1 MDMKITVKVKGEEIQ
16 VDPHLLFQ
24 RLVTAGN
31 RSCDLSDV
39 FKHELCSFPTALF
52 DSKTVMRLA
61 NKSSLANALWTTLSA
76 EFSRPNTEEVR
87 YVLDG
92 GALLHR
98 IPWTKG
104 NTWSSI
110 CGQYAHYVKTRYP
123 EVTVVFDGYTD
134 GATTKD
140 CTHARTSS
148 QGIGAKVNFKS
159 NMPLQM
165 KKEDFLSNKDN
176 KQQFVNM
183 LGDCLKSDGNHV
195 RHASGDADVLIVPT
209 AIESAQHHD
218 TVLIGEDTDLL
229 VLLFHHIKDAKNK
242 VFFTTEPKKMSLKPT
257 KCWDITTARSLLGPS
272 LCEHLLFLH
281 AVSGCDT
288 TSRLYGVGKQAVLT
302 KARKD
307 DFLIQQA
314 RVFMDQTS
322 SKEEIVK
329 AGERAV
335 VHLYNGK
342 PHESVD
348 VLRLQKFH
356 DKARSSVAVVQP
368 HALPPTSAA
377 VKYHSLRVYL
387 QVQTW
392 MSNTCTL
399 SPDQWGWKSVQ
410 GKLVPVLTD
419 LPPAPQELLDIVRC
433 NCKSGCNTA
442 RCTCLK
448 NGLECSMA
456 CGDCK
461 GVCENC
467 SVFPS
472 DVMEEDVDDESLL

>member
-1 MDMKITVKVKGEEIQ
+1 
-16 VDPHLLFQ
+16 
-24 RLVTAGN
+24 
-31 RSCDLSDV
+31 
-39 FKHELCSFPTALF
+39 
-52 DSKTVMRLA
+52 
-61 NKSSLANALWTTLSA
+61 
-76 EFSRPNTEEVR
+76 
-87 YVLDG
+87 
-92 GALLHR
+92 
-98 IPWTKG
+98 
-104 NTWSSI
+104 
-110 CGQYAHYVKTRYP
+110 
-123 EVTVVFDGYTD
+123 
-134 GATTKD
+134 
-140 CTHARTSS
+140 
-148 QGIGAKVNFKS
+148 
-159 NMPLQM
+159 MPLQM

-183 LGDCLKSDGNHV
+183 LGDCLKSDGNNV
-195 RHASGDADVLIVPT
+195 RHASGDADVLIVLT
-209 AIESAQHHD
+209 AIESPQHHD
-218 TVLIGEDTDLL
+218 TVLIVEDTDLL

-242 VFFTTEPKKMSLKPT
+242 VFFTTEPKKMSLKPI

-307 DFLIQQA
+307 AFLIQQA
-314 RVFMDQTS
+314 RVFMDLTS

-329 AGERAV
+329 AVERAV

-356 DKARSSVAVVQP
+356 
-368 HALPPTSAA
+368 
-377 VKYHSLRVYL
+377 SLCVYL

-392 MSNTCTL
+392 MSNTCAL

-472 DVMEEDVDDESLL
+472 DVMEEDDSDSLL